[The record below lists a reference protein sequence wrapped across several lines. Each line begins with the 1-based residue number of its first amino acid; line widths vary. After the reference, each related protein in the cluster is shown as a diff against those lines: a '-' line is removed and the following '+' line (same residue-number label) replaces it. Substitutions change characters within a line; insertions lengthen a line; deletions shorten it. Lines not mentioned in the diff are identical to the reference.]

1 MQIPETPL
9 SIQEL
14 DLMKRLNAY
23 ATGSSSWI
31 TDESSIGQNTKAECQ
46 TLHTKIVSFVT
57 KMLVPLLDR
66 INAREMETFTMHES
80 NHSLKVAH
88 LMWHI
93 LHHDRRD
100 TLTPPEIA
108 ILVISAFLHDLG
120 MALSPEEREKRLDVN
135 SDLWHRLEIDENLKN
150 TIIHLKEQASNK
162 DIPEPIKDRAR
173 RKLCQA
179 EETLLCQDTR
189 ERHASYERYEELL
202 NQLQKFHKKDPT
214 NLPDVDSCLSYD
226 GDSFR
231 EKLVEICVSHNQD
244 LSFLLDNDETHIER
258 QRFPNDYTLGSCTS
272 DLHMVAAALRLSDI
286 LDFDRERTP
295 PVLFHYLLPT
305 NLAPDDDKA
314 ILEWSKHLTISN
326 WHIDEDAIVFR
337 GHCTSHIIHHAVV
350 QFCDDIENEIK
361 STMDTFSVRKTI
373 PPFNLPKSVQNH
385 IEQHGYTYVPYKFEL
400 DDHRVYGLLMGG
412 AIYDNPLVAVRELV
426 QNAVD
431 ACKMRDAL
439 TRMYEPHTTP
449 STTDRITIRYEES
462 TDQCREPKL
471 TVTDTGTGMDQWILE
486 KYFLKV
492 GKSYYSSSD
501 FNKIRLQLRT
511 KGEELDFAP
520 VSEFG
525 IGFLSCFLIADR
537 LQVITA
543 MWEAIRGDTLKRKLV
558 IDGPTRL
565 IRQSE
570 QRNEGLNRF
579 KGTSVTLFLSNG
591 SHEDRKQPPKW
602 YEIQDYLKD
611 ICQDLPYRLNLEHIS
626 SDGRVTRNQIDQI
639 ALVVELPKQL
649 EQISIRIPVNDQES
663 GLEGEIAIINPY
675 LAEKLE
681 KELSKSVPI
690 SAVEERYDANV
701 YGRYGYSS
709 GTLLRGGFK
718 IGSIEGLPRT
728 FVTRKASDGKLRFN
742 WNWESNRRYPM
753 PNLARSRVAEGELVD
768 HHVFR
773 LWLGHLLSNVESLPE
788 GLLYYLQ
795 LNPWWMR
802 DLSYLNWM
810 ERYDALTIYKLAR
823 QGWRLHI
830 ADNPDDKLE
839 TWESCTGE
847 SLILGGFAEE
857 LYRLL
862 LNLILPKITTL
873 QMSSGRGITFY
884 VKPPK
889 PEWRKIL
896 GEWRN
901 FITSPVQ
908 WGPFVEYIGDI
919 KNVLSYEYPGSEQ
932 FNSRFRKRLLASF
945 REEELNPLL
954 KVLHKLADAR
964 GSDKQAQMNEHEIKL
979 LERAQKYLGKLKIGE
994 LKGSWR
1000 IDSFKI

>member
-23 ATGSSSWI
+23 ARGSSSWI

-46 TLHTKIVSFVT
+46 TLYSNIVSLVT

-66 INAREMETFTMHES
+66 INAREMETFTMHDS
-80 NHSLKVAH
+80 SHSLKVAH

-93 LHHDRRD
+93 LHNDRRD

-120 MALSPEEREKRLDVN
+120 MALSPEDRKKRLDVN
-135 SDLWHRLEIDENLKN
+135 SDLWHRLEIEETLKN
-150 TIIHLKEQASNK
+150 TILQLKEQVFDK
-162 DIPEPIKDRAR
+162 DIPDPIKERAR

-179 EETLLCQDTR
+179 EEALLCQDTR
-189 ERHASYERYEELL
+189 ERHASYERYQKILD
-202 NQLQKFHKKDPT
+202 QLQQFHKKDPT
-214 NLPDVDSCLSYD
+214 NLPDVESCLSYA

-231 EKLVEICVSHNQD
+231 EKLIEICVSHNQD
-244 LSFLLDNDETHIER
+244 ISFLLDNDETHIER
-258 QRFPNDYTLGSCTS
+258 PRFPNDYTLGSCTA
-272 DLHMVAAALRLSDI
+272 DLHMSAAALRLSDI

-295 PVLFHYLLPT
+295 PVMFHYLLPT
-305 NLAPDDDKA
+305 NLAPDDDKSV
-314 ILEWSKHLTISN
+314 IEWSKHLTISG
-326 WHIDEDAIVFR
+326 WHIDKDAIVFR

-373 PPFNLPKSVQNH
+373 PPFNLPKSVQNN

-431 ACKMRDAL
+431 ACKLRDAL

-449 STTDRITIRYEES
+449 STTDRITIRYEEP

-492 GKSYYSSSD
+492 GKSYYLSSD
-501 FNKIRLQLRT
+501 FNKIRYQLRT
-511 KGEELDFAP
+511 KGEKLDFAP

-525 IGFLSCFLIADR
+525 VGFLSCFLIADR
-537 LQVITA
+537 IQVITA
-543 MWEAIRGDTLKRKLV
+543 MWEAIRGDTLKRTLV

-570 QRNEGLNRF
+570 QRNESLDRF
-579 KGTSVTLFLSNG
+579 KGTYVTLFLSRG
-591 SHEDRKQPPKW
+591 SHKDRTKPAQW
-602 YEIQDYLKD
+602 FEIKDYLTD
-611 ICQDLPYRLNLEHIS
+611 ICQDLSYRLNLEHIS
-626 SDGRVTRNQIDQI
+626 SDERVTRDQIDQM
-639 ALVVELPKQL
+639 ALVVELPQEL
-649 EQISIRIPVNDQES
+649 EPISIRIPVNDQES
-663 GLEGEIAIINPY
+663 GLEGEIALINPY
-675 LAEKLE
+675 LVEDVE
-681 KELSKSVPI
+681 KELSEREPI
-690 SAVEERYDANV
+690 SVIKRGYEAKN
-701 YGRYGYSS
+701 YGGYGYSS

-718 IGSIEGLPRT
+718 IGDIDGLPRT
-728 FVTRKASDGKLRFN
+728 FVIRNVADGKLRFN
-742 WNWESNRRYPM
+742 WNRASNHQYPM
-753 PNLARSRVAEGELVD
+753 PNLARSRVADRDLVGQ
-768 HHVFR
+768 HVIR
-773 LWLGHLLSNVESLPE
+773 IWLGHLLSNVESLPG
-788 GLLYYLQ
+788 GLLYHLSLHPYWMSNLSQ
-795 LNPWWMR
+795 LNW
-802 DLSYLNWM
+802 L

-823 QGWRLHI
+823 QGWRLHVG
-830 ADNPDDKLE
+830 DEPDYKLE
-839 TWESCTGE
+839 TWESCKGE
-847 SLILGGFAEE
+847 SLRLGSSFRDR
-857 LYRLL
+857 LYWQLL
-862 LNLILPKITTL
+862 DIILPQITTL
-873 QMSSGRGITFY
+873 QMNSGITFY

-889 PEWRKIL
+889 SDWGKIL
-896 GEWRN
+896 GAWRN

-908 WGPFVEYIGDI
+908 WGHFVDYIGDI
-919 KNVLSYEYPGSEQ
+919 KNLVSYEYPGSEQ
-932 FNSRFRKRLLASF
+932 FNASFRKRLLASF
-945 REEELNPLL
+945 SEEELNPLL
-954 KVLHKLADAR
+954 KVLHKLTDAR
-964 GSDKQAQMNEHEIKL
+964 GHNRRAQVNEREIAL
-979 LERAQKYLGKLKIGE
+979 FERAHEDLGDLEIGASE
-994 LKGSWR
+994 GSWR

>member
-46 TLHTKIVSFVT
+46 TLYTNIVSFVT

-66 INAREMETFTMHES
+66 INVREMETFTMHDS

-93 LHHDRRD
+93 LHHERRD

-135 SDLWHRLEIDENLKN
+135 SDLWHHLEIDENLKN

-162 DIPEPIKDRAR
+162 DIPDPIKERSR

-179 EETLLCQDTR
+179 EEFLLCQDTR
-189 ERHASYERYEELL
+189 ERHASYERYEEIL
-202 NQLQKFHKKDPT
+202 NQLQQFHKKEPT
-214 NLPDVDSCLSYD
+214 NLPDVESCLSYA

-231 EKLVEICVSHNQD
+231 EKLIEICVSHNQD
-244 LSFLLDNDETHIER
+244 ISFLIDNDETHIER
-258 QRFPNDYTLGSCTS
+258 PRFPNDYILGPCTA
-272 DLHMVAAALRLSDI
+272 DLHMSAAALRLSDI

-295 PVLFHYLLPT
+295 PVMFHYLLPT
-305 NLAPDDDKA
+305 NLAPDDDKSV
-314 ILEWSKHLTISN
+314 LEWSKHLTISN
-326 WHIDEDAIVFR
+326 WNIDKDAIVFR

-373 PPFNLPKSVQNH
+373 PPFKLPKSVQNH

-412 AIYDNPLVAVRELV
+412 AIYENPLVAVRELV

-431 ACKMRDAL
+431 ACKLRDAL

-449 STTDRITIRYEES
+449 STTDRITIRYEEP

-492 GKSYYSSSD
+492 GKSYYRSSD
-501 FNKIRLQLRT
+501 FNKIRYQLRT

-525 IGFLSCFLIADR
+525 IGFLSCFLVADR
-537 LQVITA
+537 IQVITA
-543 MWEAIRGDTLKRKLV
+543 MWEAIRGDTLKRTLV

-570 QRNEGLNRF
+570 QRNEGLDRF
-579 KGTSVTLFLSNG
+579 KGTTVTLWLSRG
-591 SHEDRKQPPKW
+591 SSKDSIKSAQW
-602 YEIQDYLKD
+602 CEIKDYLTD
-611 ICQDLPYRLNLEHIS
+611 ICQDLPYRLNHEHVS
-626 SDGRVTRNQIDQI
+626 SDGRVTYDQIDPIQ
-639 ALVVELPKQL
+639 LVVELSAQF
-649 EQISIRIPVNDQES
+649 EQFAIRIPVNDQES

-690 SAVEERYDANV
+690 SAVRKRYDANV
-701 YGRYGYSS
+701 YGRYGYA

-728 FVTRKASDGKLRFN
+728 FVTRKAADGKLRFN

-753 PNLARSRVAEGELVD
+753 PNLARSRIAEGKLVD
-768 HHVFR
+768 HHVIR

-788 GLLYYLQ
+788 GLLYYLE

-802 DLSYLNWM
+802 DLSYINWM

-823 QGWRLHI
+823 QGWRLFI
-830 ADNPDDKLE
+830 GDNPDNALQ
-839 TWESCTGE
+839 TWESCNGK
-847 SLILGGFAEE
+847 SLRIGSWNRDN
-857 LYRLL
+857 LYWQLL
-862 LNLILPKITTL
+862 DIILPKITTL
-873 QMSSGRGITFY
+873 QIIEGKTFF

-919 KNVLSYEYPGSEQ
+919 KNLLSYEYPGSGQ

-954 KVLHKLADAR
+954 KVLHKLTGAR
-964 GSDKQAQMNEHEIKL
+964 GGNRQALMNEHQIAL
-979 LERAQKYLGKLKIGE
+979 FERAREHLGDLEIGAT
-994 LKGSWR
+994 KGSWR

>member
-31 TDESSIGQNTKAECQ
+31 TEESSIGQNTKAECQ
-46 TLHTKIVSFVT
+46 TLYTNIVSFVT

-66 INAREMETFTMHES
+66 IKAREMETFTMHDS

-88 LMWHI
+88 LIWHI
-93 LHHDRRD
+93 LRHDRRD

-120 MALSPEEREKRLDVN
+120 MALSPEERENRLDVN
-135 SDLWHRLEIDENLKN
+135 SDLWNRLEIEENLKN
-150 TIIHLKEQASNK
+150 TIIQLKEQAFDK
-162 DIPEPIKDRAR
+162 DIPDPIKKRAR

-179 EETLLCQDTR
+179 EEVLLCQDTR
-189 ERHASYERYEELL
+189 ERHASYERYEEIL
-202 NQLQKFHKKDPT
+202 NQLQQFHKKDPT
-214 NLPDVDSCLSYD
+214 NLPDVESCLSYA

-231 EKLVEICVSHNQD
+231 EKLIEICVSHNQD
-244 LSFLLDNDETHIER
+244 ISYLLDNDETHIER
-258 QRFPNDYTLGSCTS
+258 PRFPKDYTLGPCTA
-272 DLHMVAAALRLSDI
+272 DLHMSAAALRLSDI

-295 PVLFHYLLPT
+295 PVMFHYLLPT
-305 NLAPDDDKA
+305 NLAPDDDKSF
-314 ILEWSKHLTISN
+314 LEWSKHLTISN
-326 WHIDEDAIVFR
+326 WQIDKDAIVFR

-373 PPFNLPKSVQNH
+373 SPFNLPKSVQNH

-412 AIYDNPLVAVRELV
+412 AIYENPLVAVRELV

-431 ACKMRDAL
+431 ACKLRDAL
-439 TRMYEPHTTP
+439 TRMYEPHNTP
-449 STTDRITIRYEES
+449 STTDRITIRYEEP

-543 MWEAIRGDTLKRKLV
+543 MWEVIRGDTLKRKLV

-570 QRNEGLNRF
+570 ERNEGLNRF
-579 KGTSVTLFLSNG
+579 KGTSVTLLLTHG
-591 SHEDRKQPPKW
+591 SQKDRNKPAQW
-602 YEIQDYLKD
+602 YEIKDYLKD
-611 ICQDLPYRLNLEHIS
+611 ICQDLPYRLNLEHVS
-626 SDGRVTRNQIDQI
+626 SNGCVNRDQIDPI
-639 ALVVELPKQL
+639 PLFVELSAQL
-649 EQISIRIPVNDQES
+649 EPFSIRIPVNDQES
-663 GLEGEIAIINPY
+663 GLEGEITIINPY
-675 LAEKLE
+675 LAQKLE
-681 KELSKSVPI
+681 VELSKNMPI
-690 SAVEERYDANV
+690 SVVKQSYDAHV
-701 YGRYGYSS
+701 SYEYEF
-709 GTLLRGGFK
+709 GTLLRGGFN
-718 IGSIEGLPRT
+718 IGRIEGLPRT

-753 PNLARSRVAEGELVD
+753 PNLARSRVAEGELVA

-788 GLLYYLQ
+788 GLLYYLE
-795 LNPWWMR
+795 LNPLWIRNLPDVHW
-802 DLSYLNWM
+802 L
-810 ERYDALTIYKLAR
+810 EQYDALTIYKLAR

-847 SLILGGFAEE
+847 SLILGGFAEG

-873 QMSSGRGITFY
+873 QMSSVSGIHFY

-889 PEWRKIL
+889 SEWRKIL

-908 WGPFVEYIGDI
+908 WGSFVEYIGDI

-932 FNSRFRKRLLASF
+932 FNSRFRKRLIAF
-945 REEELNPLL
+945 VNEEELNPLL
-954 KVLHKLADAR
+954 KVLHKLTDAR
-964 GSDKQAQMNEHEIKL
+964 GHNRQAQMNEHEIAL
-979 LERAQKYLGKLKIGE
+979 FERAQEHLGNLEIGGI
-994 LKGSWR
+994 KGSWR